1 MGCVC
6 QISMVI
12 PQCVFVSGVLASGQ
26 LWMQS
31 PQLLRSCAQSLV
43 YLLHHL
49 GILTR
54 CKRLLL

>member
-31 PQLLRSCAQSLV
+31 PQLLRPCAQSLG
-43 YLLHHL
+43 YLY
-49 GILTR
+49 IT
-54 CKRLLL
+54 